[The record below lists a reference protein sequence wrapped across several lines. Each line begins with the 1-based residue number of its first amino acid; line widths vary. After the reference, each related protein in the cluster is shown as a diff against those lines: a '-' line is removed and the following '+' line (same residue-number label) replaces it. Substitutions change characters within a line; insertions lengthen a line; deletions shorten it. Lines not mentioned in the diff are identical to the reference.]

1 MEEGNAGF
9 DYAVLDHGE
18 CNFSAAFQLGC
29 FAFCHSQTKKLQLCI
44 LVNRLLPRMIVLLCL
59 QLAAFL
65 TFAQPARLQKEAQ
78 QLAKEAGESIG
89 TGEFHTAAEKFARA
103 SKLDPKNV
111 DYQIGLANA
120 RFFLQ
125 DHAGAMA
132 ICKPLMTGKK
142 PNAEAFQ
149 VYGSCQDA
157 LGQSYEAL
165 ATFRE
170 GLIHF
175 PKSGAFYMEMG
186 IVEFG
191 RNRDAEALAY
201 WESGIQIQPD
211 YAANYYF
218 AAPVLLQM
226 GDYAW
231 SANYAELFINLSR
244 NAERVTEMSLLLMEA
259 HEAARH
265 FDYQKAFKWQFFQP
279 KDTAEMH
286 SKEATRYPQLLD
298 EAYSSEFTDTT
309 TRISIAKLADIRR
322 FVAYWLPRQDPQNPA
337 MNLYR
342 WQQRVVDAG
351 FWDAYNYWL
360 LADARPDK
368 AQNWFENNKSEFEEF
383 ESWLMK
389 NSIHKHL
396 KRAVVRPK

>member
-1 MEEGNAGF
+1 
-9 DYAVLDHGE
+9 
-18 CNFSAAFQLGC
+18 
-29 FAFCHSQTKKLQLCI
+29 
-44 LVNRLLPRMIVLLCL
+44 MIVLLCL

-132 ICKPLMTGKK
+132 LCKPLMTGKS

-170 GLIHF
+170 GLVHF
-175 PKSGAFYMEMG
+175 PKSGALYMEMG

-191 RNRDAEALAY
+191 RNRDVEALGY
-201 WESGIQIQPD
+201 WEEGIRVQPA

-218 AAPVLLQM
+218 AALVLLKL

-231 SANYAELFINLSR
+231 AANYAELFINLSR
-244 NAERVTEMSLLLMEA
+244 NEQRVTEMSLLVM
-259 HEAARH
+259 AANEGARV
-265 FDYQKAFKWQFFQP
+265 FDYQEAFRWRFFQP
-279 KDTAEMH
+279 LDSVPLGSREVWP
-286 SKEATRYPQLLD
+286 YYQLLN

-309 TRISIAKLADIRR
+309 THISIARLADIRR

-351 FWDAYNYWL
+351 FWEAYNYWL
-360 LADARPDK
+360 LADARREK
-368 AQNWFENNKSEFEEF
+368 ALNWFENNKSEFEEF
-383 ESWLMK
+383 ESWLMR

-396 KRAVVRPK
+396 KRAVVRPN